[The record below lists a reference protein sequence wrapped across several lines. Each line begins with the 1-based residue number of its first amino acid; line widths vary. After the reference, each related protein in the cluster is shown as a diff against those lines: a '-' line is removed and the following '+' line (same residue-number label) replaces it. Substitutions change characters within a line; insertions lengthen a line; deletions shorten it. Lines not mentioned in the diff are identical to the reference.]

1 MTKRK
6 TLQDTAQHVFE
17 LSIEEAERAKK
28 LEAELLK
35 LREKMAEMQVAN
47 ASALGFISRHHG
59 NSSEGFAVR
68 KLLMETSR
76 RAA

>member
-1 MTKRK
+1 MTKRNGH
-6 TLQDTAQHVFE
+6 DTAQHAFDLIAGEV
-17 LSIEEAERAKK
+17 ERAKK
-28 LEAELLK
+28 LETELRKLK
-35 LREKMAEMQVAN
+35 AMHAEMKIAA

-68 KLLMETSR
+68 KLLLETVR